1 MSQEQSLDPRINR
14 LKLEEEIDPIK
25 DREYFPTYEVFQQTQ
40 RGGRFTHVGSVH
52 APDPEVALVYA
63 KEQYGRRKTTTN
75 MWVVKTSNVFAFNPD
90 DDDMFETAPE
100 KKHREAA
107 GFHVREKIK
116 EYKKKQKEG
125 ETQEQ

>member
-14 LKLEEEIDPIK
+14 LHLQEEIDPIQN
-25 DREYFPTYEVFQQTQ
+25 REYFTTYEVFQQTE
-40 RGGRFTHVGSVH
+40 RGGQFTHVGSVH
-52 APDPEVALVYA
+52 APDPEIALVYA

-75 MWVVKTSNVFAFNPD
+75 MWVAKTSDIYTFNPD
-90 DDDMFETAPE
+90 DEDMFETAPE

-116 EYKKKQKEG
+116 AYKKEQKE
-125 ETQEQ
+125 EDKQEN